1 MLAPYRPQTIGGHQC
16 RAGPSASLTAA
27 QNSDSLLARVFTLGV
42 SGGFICVSCPGIGGD
57 GIAVS
62 TEVSRS
68 RSALASGDQFTT
80 VDKQGKTVAR
90 RQKIHPVTIKAGVPA
105 SFIAYAQGETPI
117 ELYLVRDGQIVA
129 QHAQGRW
136 FPYVSYTS
144 DKDLSADVYVVGPD
158 QDVTYTLMQFA
169 WAGQGS

>member
-1 MLAPYRPQTIGGHQC
+1 MLLDLISG
-16 RAGPSASLTAA
+16 RAEAALDQDRAYWSRQTAA
-27 QNSDSLLARVFTLGV
+27 FKRGFDLIVPLILAETKPRLG
-42 SGGFICVSCPGIGGD
+42 
-57 GIAVS
+57 AVS

-68 RSALASGDQFTT
+68 RFTLASGDQFTT
-80 VDKQGKTVAR
+80 VDKQGKTAAR

-117 ELYLVRDGQIVA
+117 EIYLVRDGQIVA

-136 FPYVSYTS
+136 FPYLSYTS